1 MQLVD
6 NHEEMLLRRINK
18 FVSFMTEKHG
28 MLSLGLMNSV
38 DKLKLIF
45 KTYEIMYPTFDRTTE
60 IIYWAERHSE
70 IKEVEVKIKHL
81 ADHFW
86 D

>member
-1 MQLVD
+1 MED
-6 NHEEMLLRRINK
+6 
-18 FVSFMTEKHG
+18 KHG
-28 MLSLGLMNSV
+28 KLSDGLMASV

-45 KTYEIMYPTFDRTTE
+45 KTYEIMYPTFDKTTE

-70 IKEVEVKIKHL
+70 IKEVEVKIKYL

-86 D
+86 SGDGV